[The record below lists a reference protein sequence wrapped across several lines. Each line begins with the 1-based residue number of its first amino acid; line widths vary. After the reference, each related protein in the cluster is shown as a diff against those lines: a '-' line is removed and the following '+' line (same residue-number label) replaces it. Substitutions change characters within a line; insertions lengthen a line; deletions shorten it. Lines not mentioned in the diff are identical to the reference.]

1 MIDNILRKFGLVR
14 IWALTPCIQKLM
26 SAEQDLTV
34 CNPSK
39 HTQKSALVNVRQ
51 ALYSLMDAV
60 EGKCHVG

>member
-14 IWALTPCIQKLM
+14 IAALEPCIRKLE

-39 HTQKSALVNVRQ
+39 HIQKSALVNVRQ

-60 EGKCHVG
+60 EGKCHVY

>member
-1 MIDNILRKFGLVR
+1 MIDNILRRFGLVR

-39 HTQKSALVNVRQ
+39 RIQKSALVNVRQ
-51 ALYSLMDAV
+51 ALYSLMDAI